1 MGKTNINFTIRLPK
15 ELREQLEQIAEDDCR
30 TLSNLI
36 LKYIKEGVER
46 DKKTSH

>member
-1 MGKTNINFTIRLPK
+1 MAKTSNIYSIRIPN
-15 ELREQLEQIAEDDCR
+15 ELREQLEQIAEEDCR